1 MLLSGTPVQNDLGEL
16 LSLMSFLMP
25 HVFGRENDVDELLE
39 AFGWDKKSGASNGK
53 GGASI
58 NQLRSMLA
66 PFVLRRVK
74 SDVLDQLVDKECF
87 LEKAPMTA
95 FQQTVYDNILC
106 AHANRKEQ
114 YKEMEARKAEEV
126 ASLVAGLASNG
137 RGADDEKKKRKGGA
151 LSKELMDLT
160 GSSSSSSSSSAMV
173 SVKSKGG
180 ARVGEDEGLGQG
192 DLKVD
197 LQISTP
203 FPSSINMNLSD
214 VFPLCAGGSESV

>member
-1 MLLSGTPVQNDLGEL
+1 
-16 LSLMSFLMP
+16 MP

-87 LEKAPMTA
+87 LEKKPMTA

-114 YKEMEARKAEEV
+114 YKEMEAKKAEEI
-126 ASLVAGLASNG
+126 ASLVAGLSSNG
-137 RGADDEKKKRKGGA
+137 RGANDEKKKRKGGG
-151 LSKELMDLT
+151 LSKELMELT
-160 GSSSSSSSSSAMV
+160 GSSSSSSSSSSSAIV
-173 SVKSKGG
+173 SVKNKGG
-180 ARVGEDEGLGQG
+180 ARSGEDDGLGQG
-192 DLKVD
+192 DLKVHN
-197 LQISTP
+197 IEP
-203 FPSSINMNLSD
+203 FFIPSMD
-214 VFPLCAGGSESV
+214 GK

>member
-16 LSLMSFLMP
+16 LSLMSFVMP
-25 HVFGRENDVDELLE
+25 RVFGQDIDVDELLE
-39 AFGWDKKSGASNGK
+39 AFGWDKKSGLSNGN
-53 GGASI
+53 GGVSI

-74 SDVLDQLVDKECF
+74 SDVLDQLVDKECI
-87 LEKAPMTA
+87 LEKSLMTT

-126 ASLVAGLASNG
+126 ASLVAGIAGNG
-137 RGADDEKKKRKGGA
+137 QGLDDEKKKRKSGG
-151 LSKELMDLT
+151 LSKELLDLT
-160 GSSSSSSSSSAMV
+160 GLSSSSSSPAIV

-180 ARVGEDEGLGQG
+180 DRSGEDNELGHG
-192 DLKVD
+192 DVEVNL
-197 LQISTP
+197 IS
-203 FPSSINMNLSD
+203 
-214 VFPLCAGGSESV
+214 FPLV

>member
-39 AFGWDKKSGASNGK
+39 AFGWDKKSGVSNGK

-87 LEKAPMTA
+87 LEKSPMTN

-126 ASLVAGLASNG
+126 ASLVAGLAGNG
-137 RGADDEKKKRKGGA
+137 HSVDDEKKKRKAGG
-151 LSKELMDLT
+151 LSKELLDLT
-160 GSSSSSSSSSAMV
+160 GSSSSSSSSAIV

-180 ARVGEDEGLGQG
+180 ARSGDDDELGHG
-192 DLKVD
+192 DLKVN
-197 LQISTP
+197 LISTP
-203 FPSSINMNLSD
+203 L
-214 VFPLCAGGSESV
+214 V